1 MWQCIWSWA
10 DGNCGTATTSCV
22 CGLLANGEPESNL
35 IKTFPVNIKHI
46 TDIHATQDLQWPAS
60 ALCTPHRL
68 RCVHVRLTWNINLLA
83 PVSVCKYSPHPDPP
97 IRAEHNA
104 PIRSHCMATFSWFL
118 FFDFVTA
125 WVSTV
130 NCALVFNRCHFDF
143 IAVPSFFL
151 HWSSQWF
158 MYEWLGSKHTDC
170 RVQWAI
176 VECNLTSIP
185 ARHDIVIIKS

>member
-1 MWQCIWSWA
+1 METVELLPPA
-10 DGNCGTATTSCV
+10 LCV

-104 PIRSHCMATFSWFL
+104 PIRSHYMATFSWFL
-118 FFDFVTA
+118 LFDFVTA

-130 NCALVFNRCHFDF
+130 L
-143 IAVPSFFL
+143 
-151 HWSSQWF
+151 WS
-158 MYEWLGSKHTDC
+158 LIG
-170 RVQWAI
+170 
-176 VECNLTSIP
+176 
-185 ARHDIVIIKS
+185 VILILLQCLNFSYIEVVNDLCMNG